1 MAFLKQLIRKVRN
14 KPKRLNPEIYDL
26 VAKGSREA
34 LLIYINYCRDVNIK
48 LDYELFQQGLFASA
62 EQGDPDS
69 LYDIGN
75 FLLNGTLN
83 FPQDNEK
90 AMEYFFKAAKLNHT
104 NAMNQIAYSYL
115 NGRGVEAD
123 DQQMLAWY
131 ERSAGL
137 GNADAMTNI
146 GNIYAQGQGVEQDY
160 QKALE
165 YFLKA
170 AELGNAN
177 AMNNLAYLYQNGF
190 GVEQDQAKALKWL
203 QQAKEIKA
211 KQPVSLGV
219 ITS

>member
-14 KPKRLNPEIYDL
+14 KPKPLNPEIYNL
-26 VAKGSREA
+26 VLQGSREA
-34 LLIYINYCRDVNIK
+34 LLIYINYCRDMNIK

-69 LYDIGN
+69 IYDIGN

-83 FPQDNEK
+83 FPQDNER
-90 AMEYFFKAAKLNHT
+90 AMEYFFKAAELNHT

-115 NGRGVEAD
+115 KGRGVEAS
-123 DQQMLAWY
+123 DQKMLEWY

-137 GNADAMTNI
+137 GNADAITNI
-146 GNIYAQGQGVEQDY
+146 GNIYAHGQGVEQDY
-160 QKALE
+160 NKALE
-165 YFLKA
+165 YFVKG

-177 AMNNLAYLYQNGF
+177 AMNNLAYLYQHGF
-190 GVEQDQAKALKWL
+190 GVEQDQAKALEWL
-203 QQAKEIKA
+203 EKANEIKA
-211 KQPVSLGV
+211 KQPVSLGI